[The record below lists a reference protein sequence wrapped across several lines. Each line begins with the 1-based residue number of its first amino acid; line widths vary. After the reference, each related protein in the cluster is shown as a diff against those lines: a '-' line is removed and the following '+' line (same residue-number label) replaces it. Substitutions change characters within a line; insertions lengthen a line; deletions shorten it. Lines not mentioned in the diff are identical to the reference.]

1 MKETF
6 FMTMR
11 FIVFDGVFARLETCV
26 GFHLWVC
33 VCVHL
38 CLWEGRR
45 KVRVR
50 ECSMQGPTEAK
61 LKRRDCLKEV
71 KLQTACCRSTPSWEA
86 SFRWPCHLHA
96 RQSSCRVDTGLGRL
110 EWSKRSRQ
118 HMTCCLS
125 QPWATITKTTACV
138 A

>member
-11 FIVFDGVFARLETCV
+11 FIVFEGVFARLEMC
-26 GFHLWVC
+26 GCFHLWVC
-33 VCVHL
+33 VCVYL

-61 LKRRDCLKEV
+61 VKRWDCLKAV
-71 KLQTACCRSTPSWEA
+71 KLQTACCRSTPSCWRHPFIGPVICMPSRA
-86 SFRWPCHLHA
+86 AAGWTLDWAGLSGVNG
-96 RQSSCRVDTGLGRL
+96 VD
-110 EWSKRSRQ
+110 S
-118 HMTCCLS
+118 
-125 QPWATITKTTACV
+125 I
-138 A
+138 